1 MSKHNPAA
9 RNKFILG
16 ALSAAFVS
24 GGFAVTLNAPSHAQN
39 TAKSRNSNSQNNQN
53 TPSGCCGTARFVIPA
68 PPDANVFAT
77 SRASVT
83 TVEFVQPG
91 QIDEDTM
98 VGDAL
103 PANSMWL
110 EDLDIRQMEQGYGMP
125 MRRRSVDRSP
135 IRLHNRAYAHGVG
148 THAVSTLLIDLKG
161 AAARFESMV
170 GVDDEK
176 TGAGSVTFEVWLD
189 GKKVADTGV
198 MKGGD
203 PAKLITVDLTGAKRM
218 LLRVTDAG
226 DGMDS
231 DHADWAGARIKLV
244 EGATQK
250 PAVMTVPVDPP
261 RMETELADPKPAIH
275 GPRITGATPGHPF
288 LFLIAATGDGPLT
301 YTAKNLPA
309 GLKLD
314 AQTGIISGALK
325 QDGMT
330 DVTLTVSGA
339 MGKATRKLTI
349 VGGKDKLA
357 LTPPMGWNS
366 WNCWAGAVDSD
377 KVKAAA
383 DAMLHSG
390 LAGHGF
396 QYVNIDDTWEAGRN
410 ASGEIETNKKFPDMK
425 ALADYVHSK
434 GLKLGIYSSPGPQTC
449 AGFEASYKHE
459 QQDANTY
466 AKWGV
471 DYLKYDWCSYG
482 GVADKQ
488 TLPELEK
495 QKLPYRVMGEA
506 LSKVDRDIV
515 YSLCQYGM
523 ADVWKWGGSDEIK
536 GNCWR
541 TTGDINDSW
550 GSLHGIYSSQNGHEK
565 FVGPGHWNDPDMLVV
580 GKVGWGPSL
589 HESRLTPN
597 EQILHIS
604 MWCMLSSPLLIGC
617 DMSQMSKFTV
627 ALLSNDEVLDIN
639 QDPLGKPAGRVL
651 LDSGKEVWARPLAD
665 GTMAVGLLNS
675 GVEATE
681 VTANWADLGLKGKQ
695 PVRDLWL
702 HKNAGMYEGKYAVS
716 VPAHGCVLLKIGKPG
731 AIKMENLARK

>member
-1 MSKHNPAA
+1 MRKQIPAA
-9 RNKFILG
+9 HNKFIIG
-16 ALSAAFVS
+16 AVSAVAVS
-24 GGFAVTLNAPSHAQN
+24 GAFAALLNAPSHAQDAEKTDN
-39 TAKSRNSNSQNNQN
+39 ARNS
-53 TPSGCCGTARFVIPA
+53 CCSAARYAVPN
-68 PPDANVFAT
+68 PPDAGVFAT

-83 TVEFVQPG
+83 TIAFAQSG

-98 VGDAL
+98 VGEQL
-103 PANSMWL
+103 PANTMWL
-110 EDLDIRQMEQGYGMP
+110 EDLDIRQMEQGYGTP
-125 MRRRSVDRSP
+125 MRRRSVDNSP
-135 IRLHNRAYAHGVG
+135 IRLHNRVYAHGVG
-148 THAVSTLLIDLKG
+148 THANSTLIIDLKG
-161 AAARFESMV
+161 AGKRFLSMV

-176 TGAGSVTFEVWLD
+176 TGSGSVTFEVWLD
-189 GKKVADTGV
+189 GKKVADSGV
-198 MKGGD
+198 MRGGAL
-203 PAKLITVDLTGAKRM
+203 AKLISVDLTGAKKM
-218 LLRVTDAG
+218 LLHVTDAG

-231 DHADWAGARIKLV
+231 DHGDWAGARIELV
-244 EGATQK
+244 DGATAK
-250 PAVMTVPVDPP
+250 PTVMTVPVDPP
-261 RMETELADPKPAIH
+261 RMETEPADPKPAIH

-288 LFLIAATGDGPLT
+288 LFLIPATGDGPLT
-301 YTAKNLPA
+301 YAAKNLPT

-314 AQTGIISGALK
+314 AQTGVISGALQ

-330 DVTLTVSGA
+330 DVTLTVTSA
-339 MGKATRKLTI
+339 QGKATRKLTI
-349 VGGKDKLA
+349 VGGKHKLA

-383 DAMLHSG
+383 DGMLKSG

-396 QYVNIDDTWEAGRN
+396 QYVNIDDTWEAGRS
-410 ASGEIETNKKFPDMK
+410 ATGEIETNSKFPDMK

-434 GLKLGIYSSPGPQTC
+434 GLKLGIYSSPGPKTC
-449 AGFEASYKHE
+449 ANFEASYQHE

-466 AKWGV
+466 AKWGI

-482 GVADKQ
+482 GIADEQ

-495 QKLPYRVMGEA
+495 QKLPYHVMGDA
-506 LSKVDRDIV
+506 LDKTDRDIV

-565 FVGPGHWNDPDMLVV
+565 FAGPGHWNDPDMLVV

-604 MWCMLSSPLLIGC
+604 MWCLLSSPLLIGC

-627 ALLSNDEVLDIN
+627 ALLSNDEALDIN

-651 LDSGKEVWARPLAD
+651 LDGGKEVWARPLAD
-665 GTMAVGLLNS
+665 GTMAVGLVNS

-681 VTANWADLGLKGKQ
+681 VTANWADLGLKGRQ

-702 HKNAGMYEGKYAVS
+702 HKNLGMYDGKYSVS

-731 AIKMENLARK
+731 AVKMEKLARK